1 MTNIRFDSVVKR
13 YGAVEVVKN
22 LDLDVQDGEF
32 MVLVGPSGCGKST
45 SLRMIAGLESIS
57 EGQLSIGGRVVN
69 DVLPKDR
76 DVSMVFQSYALYPHM
91 TVGENIAFGLQL
103 RRTPKDEIKRMVD
116 HAAGMLGLEKVLDR
130 KPKALSGGQR
140 QRVALGRAI
149 VRQPS
154 VFLFDEPLSNL
165 DAELR
170 VHMRAEI
177 SRLQHQTGVTTV
189 YVTHDQTEAMT
200 MGNRIAVFAKGIM
213 QQVGAP
219 VELYTNP
226 RNVFVARFIGTPSMN
241 IISLRLS
248 EDGDRLLGEGFDL
261 ALDDASKGRLS
272 AYRNRE
278 VLLGVR
284 CEKLSERADIGASVA
299 SVTGRIEILE
309 TLGHEVIAH
318 MRVGQEIVQVRL
330 SGLRTDLQVGREL
343 TVHVACH
350 DMLFFDPETELRIG

>member
-1 MTNIRFDSVVKR
+1 MTDIQFSSVVKR
-13 YGAVEVVKN
+13 YGALEVVKN
-22 LDLDVQDGEF
+22 LDLEIEEGEF

-45 SLRMIAGLESIS
+45 SLRMIAGLESVS
-57 EGQLSIGGRVVN
+57 AGELSIGGRVVN

-91 TVGENIAFGLQL
+91 TVRENIAFGLEL
-103 RRTPKDEIKRMVD
+103 RRRPKDEIRRLVD
-116 HAAGMLGLEKVLDR
+116 DAADMLGLERVLDR

-177 SRLQHQTGVTTV
+177 SRLQQQTGVTTV

-200 MGNRIAVFAKGIM
+200 MGNRIAVFANGIM

-241 IISLRLS
+241 MIRLRVS
-248 EDGDRLLGEGFDL
+248 EDGGRLSGEGIDL
-261 ALDDASKGRLS
+261 ALDAERKAQLAG
-272 AYRNRE
+272 YRNRE
-278 VLLGVR
+278 VCMGVR
-284 CEKLSERADIGASVA
+284 CEQLSEPSGISGEAASM
-299 SVTGRIEILE
+299 TGKIEIVE

-318 MRVGQEIVQVRL
+318 VRVGREIVQVRL
-330 SGLRTDLQVGREL
+330 SGLRTDLRAGAQI
-343 TVHVACH
+343 TVHLDCS
-350 DMLFFDPETELRIG
+350 DMLFFDPDTELRV

>member
-1 MTNIRFDSVVKR
+1 MTAIQFDRVVKR
-13 YGAVEVVKN
+13 YGALEVVKN
-22 LDLDVQDGEF
+22 LDLNVSDGEF

-57 EGQLSIGGRVVN
+57 EGELSIGGRVVN

-91 TVGENIAFGLQL
+91 TVRENIAFGLEL
-103 RRTPKDEIKRMVD
+103 RRTPKDEIQRLVD
-116 HAAGMLGLEKVLDR
+116 RAAHMLGLDKVLER

-177 SRLQHQTGVTTV
+177 SRLQQQTGVTTV

-241 IISLRLS
+241 VIRLRVS
-248 EDGDRLLGEGFDL
+248 EAGDRLSGEGIDL
-261 ALDDASKGRLS
+261 ALDAEREAQL
-272 AYRNRE
+272 ARHRNRE
-278 VLLGVR
+278 VFLGVR
-284 CEKLSERADIGASVA
+284 CEQLHERSDAGDAASM
-299 SVTGRIEILE
+299 TGKIEILE

-318 MRVGQEIVQVRL
+318 VRVGREVVQVRL
-330 SGLRTDLQVGREL
+330 SGLRTDLRTGAEI
-343 TVHVACH
+343 TMHVACR
-350 DMLFFDPETELRIG
+350 DMLFFDPETELRVT